1 MIDSL
6 KNRAVNDRQSQ
17 KEQQAIVN
25 CKNSTTIDK
34 QSQNRAA
41 TRISIDTPTNRAWS
55 AIDKQYEK

>member
-1 MIDSL
+1 MIDSR
-6 KNRAVNDRQSQ
+6 K

-41 TRISIDTPTNRAWS
+41 TRISIDTPTNRALS